1 MHFSEIILLQFG
13 KERHKLLCILK
24 LFTNIFDQFSFW
36 ISITLVGIC
45 FYRIFNK
52 PRKNT
57 FELVAR
63 SLITRDVVSDDSLT
77 VYSLPFLSTF

>member
-1 MHFSEIILLQFG
+1 MHFSEMILLQFA

-24 LFTNIFDQFSFW
+24 LFTNVIDQFSFW
-36 ISITLVGIC
+36 ILITLVGIC

-57 FELVAR
+57 FELVAT
-63 SLITRDVVSDDSLT
+63 SLIARDVVADDSLA
-77 VYSLPFLSTF
+77 VSSLPFLSTF